1 MKSLSLL
8 AFSFSLMFTGCTQE
22 YNNVTNIFVGEST
35 AKVGV
40 KKAYI
45 TEKTDA
51 KSKIV
56 SELKLDD
63 ELRVIEFTE
72 NKEWFKVLTPN
83 KEGFIPRSSM
93 IEVTITDSAGKAL
106 SGMWGVLK
114 GKDSKDKTTFDSSGK
129 NWSDE
134 ERADRS
140 VKNFGN
146 SQTNKNSNNIKYKIE
161 DIDKLFSN
169 MTEIN
174 SNNQIANFRKE
185 GGLK

>member
-8 AFSFSLMFTGCTQE
+8 AFSFSLMFTGCTKE
-22 YNNVTNIFVGEST
+22 YNNVTNLFSGEST
-35 AKVGV
+35 VKVGV

-56 SELKLDD
+56 SELKFDD
-63 ELRVIEFTE
+63 ELKVVEFTE
-72 NKEWFKVLTPN
+72 NKEWFKVLNPN
-83 KEGFIPRSSM
+83 KEGFVPRSSM
-93 IEVTITDSAGKAL
+93 IEITISDSAGKVL
-106 SGMWGVLK
+106 SGMWGIVK

-146 SQTNKNSNNIKYKIE
+146 SQTNINSKKVQYKIG
-161 DIDKLFSN
+161 DIDKLFSS
-169 MTEIN
+169 MADIN
-174 SNNQIANFRKE
+174 LNNQIASFRKE